1 MVSSLI
7 KQPYVIFLECTVAGL
22 TLMNEEECL
31 QSVRAFPAQHNA
43 ATVIVKTC
51 VVDWQNLKSSA
62 QQIQTKKKKKD
73 RQEGL
78 KWGFHI

>member
-51 VVDWQNLKSSA
+51 VVD
-62 QQIQTKKKKKD
+62 
-73 RQEGL
+73 
-78 KWGFHI
+78 